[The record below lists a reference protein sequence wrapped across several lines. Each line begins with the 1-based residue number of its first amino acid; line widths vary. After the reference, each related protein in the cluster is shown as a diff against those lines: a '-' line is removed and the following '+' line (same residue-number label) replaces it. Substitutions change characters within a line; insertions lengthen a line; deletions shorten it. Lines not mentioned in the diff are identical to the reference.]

1 MKEELLDKSTAYML
15 FYERESL
22 SSEDY
27 LPHIDSN
34 RATPDFKDL
43 DDDLD
48 DMKKQCNIMWWKNLR
63 QECAF
68 PWLDNGAK
76 IRMKKMDMRLP
87 TFIYFKHENPKGA

>member
-34 RATPDFKDL
+34 CSTPDFKDL

-48 DMKKQCNIMWWKNLR
+48 DMKKQCNIM
-63 QECAF
+63 
-68 PWLDNGAK
+68 
-76 IRMKKMDMRLP
+76 
-87 TFIYFKHENPKGA
+87 